1 MVQDEE
7 GRNEL
12 TEEGGYG
19 DVTGRF
25 SVDPAGDE
33 DGDGGQ
39 QGDNNYQDRKMF
51 DNT

>member
-25 SVDPAGDE
+25 PVDPAGDK
-33 DGDGGQ
+33 DGDGGKQ
-39 QGDNNYQDRKMF
+39 RDNDHQDRKMF
-51 DNT
+51 NDT